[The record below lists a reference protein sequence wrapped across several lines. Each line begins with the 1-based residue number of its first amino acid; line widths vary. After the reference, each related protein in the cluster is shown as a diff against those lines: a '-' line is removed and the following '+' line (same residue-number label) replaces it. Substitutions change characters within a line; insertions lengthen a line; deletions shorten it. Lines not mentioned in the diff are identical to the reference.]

1 MRVAIFADQL
11 LYQVPGGI
19 GTYLTHLAPELVRQ
33 GGEDRHAFFHCGKP
47 DQSLPGLP
55 EDLEQVRIPG
65 GRAALGLAWN
75 YLGRP
80 YIDSHMKPLDLMHA
94 TQLVVPASHVPMVA
108 TIYDLF
114 VIKYPEYFPPR
125 WRRLLGRGLEIVLS
139 RARLLLAISQSTAD
153 DLTAILRPGDD
164 RVRAIPLGVDPPPQT
179 APGAVEAMKEKYH
192 LPERYLLYVGT
203 REPRKNLERLLD
215 AYQILSAGDAA
226 GTGLVLAGPPGW
238 GTDELE
244 ARALS
249 LPGVRLVGFVPTAD
263 LDLLYKG
270 AHALAYPSIEE
281 GFGLPVLEAMTRGV
295 PVVTSDT
302 PSLREIAAGAA
313 LLVDPFDTR
322 ALAEALREACEDAG
336 RRAELVKRGRERAGL
351 YRWEETARLTR
362 EAYRE
367 AAA

>member
-19 GTYLTHLAPELVRQ
+19 GTYITHLAPELARQ
-33 GGEDRHAFFHCGKP
+33 GGEDRQIFFHCGKP
-47 DQSLPGLP
+47 DQRLPGLP

-65 GRAALGLAWN
+65 GRAALGLSWN

-80 YIDSHMKPLDLMHA
+80 RIDNHMKPFDLMHA
-94 TQLVVPASHVPMVA
+94 TQLVVPASRAPMVA
-108 TIYDLF
+108 TIYDTF
-114 VIKYPEYFPPR
+114 VVKYPEYFPPR

-164 RVRAIPLGVDPPPQT
+164 RVRAIPLGVDPPPVT
-179 APGAVEAMKEKYH
+179 APGAVEEIRNRYD

-203 REPRKNLERLLD
+203 REPRKNLERLFD
-215 AYQILSAGDAA
+215 AYQILQAGD
-226 GTGLVLAGPPGW
+226 GTGVGLVLAGPPGW
-238 GTDELE
+238 GTDGLE

-249 LPGVRLVGFVPTAD
+249 LPGVKLVGFVPAAD

-270 AHALAYPSIEE
+270 AHVLAYPSIEE
-281 GFGLPVLEAMTRGV
+281 GFGLPVLEAMARGV

-302 PSLREIAAGAA
+302 PSLKEIAAGAA
-313 LLVDPFDTR
+313 LLVDPFDTSG
-322 ALAEALREACEDAG
+322 LAEALREACEDAG
-336 RRAELVKRGRERAGL
+336 RREELVRRGRERAGR
-351 YRWEETARLTR
+351 YRWEETARLTL

-367 AAA
+367 AVA

>member
-1 MRVAIFADQL
+1 MKVAIFADQL
-11 LYQVPGGI
+11 LYQMPGGI

-47 DQSLPGLP
+47 DQRLPGLA

-80 YIDSHMKPLDLMHA
+80 RIDSHMKPLDLMHA
-94 TQLVVPASHVPMVA
+94 TQLVVPATRAPMVA

-164 RVRAIPLGVDPPPQT
+164 RVRAIPLGVDEPPHTEPEE
-179 APGAVEAMKEKYH
+179 AEAVKRRYG
-192 LPERYLLYVGT
+192 LPEVYLLYVGT

-215 AYQILSAGDAA
+215 AYEIFSAGAGA

-238 GTDELE
+238 GTGALE
-244 ARALS
+244 ARARS
-249 LPGVRLVGFVPTAD
+249 LPGVRFTGFVPSTD
-263 LDLLYKG
+263 LDLIYKG
-270 AHALAYPSIEE
+270 ARAFAYPSIEE
-281 GFGLPVLEAMTRGV
+281 GFGLPVLEAMARGV
-295 PVVTSDT
+295 PVVASDT
-302 PSLREIAAGAA
+302 PAIAEVAGGAA
-313 LLVDPFDTR
+313 LLVDPYDTAGLAD
-322 ALAEALREACEDAG
+322 ALQEACGDAS
-336 RRAELVKRGRERAGL
+336 RRREMARRGLERAGL
-351 YRWEETARLTR
+351 YTWEETARLTL

-367 AAA
+367 AVA